1 MGEPPVGLWD
11 VTMLVRR
18 LASACRMLLLA
29 GVLGASAGCASS
41 KLDNVFIPLEDS
53 VALASGASQVEML
66 VATTRKPSDVP
77 GAMYGGDRG
86 AASFAEITIS
96 VPPGHKPGAV
106 EWPTKL
112 PADPQK
118 SFATVKAEF
127 MDRDQ
132 IIALFN
138 KRLAKEP
145 SHSVLVFVH
154 GYNNRF
160 DDAVFRFAQIVHD
173 SGTRAVPVL
182 FTWPSRGGILAYGY
196 DKDSAT
202 YSRDA
207 LERLLGYLVAD
218 KSVNEISIMAHSM
231 GNWVTLET
239 LRQMSIRNQ
248 GLSRKIRNVLL
259 ADPDVDI
266 DIFQTQVVEM
276 GEKRPDLTVFISDDD
291 KALAASKIIWG
302 STARLGDIDPANAQY
317 MDFMRA
323 HRIHVVNM
331 TAIKTEDG
339 MNHGKFA
346 ESPEVIRLIGQQL
359 ASGQPISERQINP
372 NESVSL
378 LTASVVSAGGA
389 LTGK

>member
-1 MGEPPVGLWD
+1 MVLG
-11 VTMLVRR
+11 R
-18 LASACRMLLLA
+18 LATACRVIIAA
-29 GVLGASAGCASS
+29 GAIALSAGCAS
-41 KLDNVFIPLEDS
+41 KLDNVFIPVEDS
-53 VALASGASQVEML
+53 IALASGASRVEML

-77 GAMYGGDRG
+77 GEMFGGDRG
-86 AASFAEITIS
+86 EASFAEITIS
-96 VPPGHKPGAV
+96 IPPSHKAGAV

-118 SFATVKAEF
+118 SFATVKADF
-127 MDRDQ
+127 MERDAV
-132 IIALFN
+132 IALFN
-138 KRLAKEP
+138 QRLAKEP
-145 SHSVLVFVH
+145 SRSVLVFVH

-182 FTWPSRGGILAYGY
+182 FTWPSRGGVLAYGY

-207 LERLLGYLVAD
+207 LEKLLGYLIAD
-218 KSVNEISIMAHSM
+218 KSVNEISIMSHSM

-239 LRQMSIRNQ
+239 LRQMSIRNK
-248 GLSRKIRNVLL
+248 GISTKVKNVLL

-266 DIFQTQVVEM
+266 DIFRTQVLEM
-276 GEKRPDLTVFISDDD
+276 GEKRPDFTVFISDDD
-291 KALAASKIIWG
+291 KALAASKILWG
-302 STARLGDIDPANAQY
+302 STARLGAIDPTDPNYAAFLHQ
-317 MDFMRA
+317 

-331 TAIKTEDG
+331 SDIKSDDR

-346 ESPEVIRLIGQQL
+346 QSPEVIQLIGRQL
-359 ASGQPISERQINP
+359 ATGQVISDHQQVSAGD
-372 NESVSL
+372 SVNL
-378 LTASVVSAGGA
+378 LTASMVSAGGA

>member
-1 MGEPPVGLWD
+1 MPLGR
-11 VTMLVRR
+11 LV
-18 LASACRMLLLA
+18 AACRLLLVA
-29 GVLGASAGCASS
+29 GAIAASAGCASR
-41 KLDNVFIPLEDS
+41 LDNVFIPIEDS
-53 VALASGASQVEML
+53 IALSSGASRVEML

-77 GAMYGGDRG
+77 GEMFGGDRG
-86 AASFAEITIS
+86 EASFAEITIS
-96 VPPGHKPGAV
+96 IPPGHKPGAV

-112 PADPQK
+112 PADPEK
-118 SFATVKAEF
+118 SFATVKADF
-127 MDRDQ
+127 MDR
-132 IIALFN
+132 AEVLTLFN
-138 KRLAKEP
+138 KRLAKAP
-145 SHSVLVFVH
+145 SRSVLVFVH

-173 SGTRAVPVL
+173 SGTDAVPVL

-207 LERLLGYLVAD
+207 LEKMLGYLVAD
-218 KSVNEISIMAHSM
+218 KSVNEISIMSHSM

-239 LRQMSIRNQ
+239 LRQMSIRNR
-248 GLSRKIRNVLL
+248 GLSPKIQNVLL

-266 DIFQTQVVEM
+266 DIFRTQVLEM
-276 GEKRPDLTVFISDDD
+276 GEKRPDFTVFVSGDD
-291 KALAASKIIWG
+291 KALATSKILWG
-302 STARLGDIDPANAQY
+302 STARLGAIDPTNPTYAA
-317 MDFMRA
+317 FMHQ

-331 TAIKTEDG
+331 TAIKTDDE

-346 ESPEVIRLIGQQL
+346 ESPEIIQLIGRQL
-359 ASGQPISERQINP
+359 ATGQPISDTK
-372 NESVSL
+372 VSAGDTVNL

>member
-1 MGEPPVGLWD
+1 
-11 VTMLVRR
+11 ML
-18 LASACRMLLLA
+18 LATCAAACRVLLLA
-29 GVLGASAGCASS
+29 GAVSAGAGCTSR
-41 KLDNVFIPLEDS
+41 LENVFIPMEDA
-53 VALASGASQVEML
+53 VAEASDARRVEML

-77 GAMYGGDRG
+77 GQMYGGDRG
-86 AASFAEITIS
+86 ETSYAEITIS

-112 PADPQK
+112 PADPEK

-127 MDRDQ
+127 MGRDEV
-132 IIALFN
+132 IALFN
-138 KRLAKEP
+138 RRLAREP
-145 SHSVLVFVH
+145 SRRVLVFVH

-173 SGTRAVPVL
+173 SGTKAVPVL
-182 FTWPSRGGILAYGY
+182 FTWPSRGGVLAYGY

-207 LERLLGYLVAD
+207 LEKLLGTLIAD
-218 KSVNEISIMAHSM
+218 KSVDEISIMAHSM

-239 LRQMSIRNQ
+239 LRQMAIRDR
-248 GLSRKIRNVLL
+248 GLSPKIRNVLL

-266 DIFQTQVVEM
+266 DIFQTQVLEM
-276 GEKRPDLTVFISDDD
+276 GEKRPDFTVFISDDD

-302 STARLGDIDPANAQY
+302 STARLGDIDPADTRY
-317 MDFMRA
+317 MDFMHA

-331 TAIKTEDG
+331 TGLKTEDG

-359 ASGQPISERQINP
+359 ATGQPISDQKLNP
-372 NESVSL
+372 ADSVNL
-378 LTASVVSAGGA
+378 LGASVVSAGGA